1 MGVQLTGLFSPKPIS
16 FKELAGKT
24 VAIDAMN
31 SLYQFLAII
40 RQPTG
45 EPLKDSGGNITSHLS
60 GLFYRN
66 INMIEYGIRPVYV
79 FDGRPH
85 KLKEGTIKKRMEIRE
100 EAGER
105 WKAALARGDLAEA
118 RTAAQQSSRFSP
130 EMIEDSKRL
139 LDLMG
144 IPVVQAPGEGEA
156 QAAYMVSKGD
166 AWAVGSQDYD
176 SLLCGG
182 ERLVRNL
189 TVSGRRKLPRKNV
202 YVDITPEIFILSEVL
217 STLDIT
223 REQLVDISILVG
235 TDYNPKGVE
244 GLGPKKAYKLV
255 KEYGTASRALEEKG
269 IFVDFD
275 LEEIRHLF
283 LESDVTDDY
292 SIERGVPDRD
302 GVLSFLCEEKDFS
315 PERVEKSLERLEAS
329 AKEARA
335 QASLDSFF
343 R

>member
-1 MGVQLTGLFSPKPIS
+1 MGVQLSGLVTPKPIS

-24 VAIDAMN
+24 IAIDAMN

-45 EPLKDSGGNITSHLS
+45 EPLKDSRGNITSHLS

-85 KLKEGTIKKRMEIRE
+85 ELKEGTIKKRTMIRE

-105 WKAALARGDLAEA
+105 WKAALERGDLVEA
-118 RTAAQQSSRFSP
+118 RTAAQQASRFSP

-139 LDLMG
+139 LELMG
-144 IPVVQAPGEGEA
+144 IPVVQAPSEGEA
-156 QAAYMVSKGD
+156 QAAYMVSQGD

-202 YVDITPEIFILSEVL
+202 YVDVNPEVFILSEVL
-217 STLDIT
+217 ADLGIT
-223 REQLVDISILVG
+223 REQLVEISILVG

-255 KEYGTASRALEEKG
+255 KEYGTAARALEEKG
-269 IFVDFD
+269 ASINFD
-275 LEEIRHLF
+275 LDRIRRLF
-283 LESDVTDDY
+283 LESDVTGDY
-292 SIERGVPDRD
+292 DLGGRAPDLD
-302 GVLSFLCEEKDFS
+302 GIKTFLCGEKDFS
-315 PERVEKSLERLEAS
+315 TERVEKSLERLEAS

-343 R
+343 G